1 MACKI
6 IHLLI
11 YNARRLV
18 KYDIGKDICFMT
30 LKGYYLVSD
39 IVTFLPPCAEAERET
54 TIFSQRRQVKLRL
67 TEPC

>member
-1 MACKI
+1 MESKI

-30 LKGYYLVSD
+30 LKG
-39 IVTFLPPCAEAERET
+39 
-54 TIFSQRRQVKLRL
+54 
-67 TEPC
+67 

>member
-1 MACKI
+1 MECKI

-30 LKGYYLVSD
+30 LKG
-39 IVTFLPPCAEAERET
+39 
-54 TIFSQRRQVKLRL
+54 
-67 TEPC
+67 